1 MEQTK
6 NKDGIVATYIRVST
20 EDQQPENH
28 RSEVIEFIES
38 EFPEWGQREYADIY
52 TGTSTVGRQE
62 YNKLRD
68 DIQQENIHSVVTT
81 SVSRVARSI
90 RDFSD
95 FVHTC
100 EENETALY
108 FTKESIKYDPRSN
121 DPYQRA
127 MLQML
132 GVFAELE
139 AKITQQRTKESIRQM
154 RADGYKWGRSPLGF
168 SKNSGDLYPTDDF
181 DRICGVLDLIDS
193 GELSQSKGAHMLDT
207 SRTTIKR
214 ILEDNERREL
224 YDLPVQK
231 TELIS

>member
-6 NKDGIVATYIRVST
+6 NKDGIVATYVRVST

-100 EENETALY
+100 EVH
-108 FTKESIKYDPRSN
+108 F
-121 DPYQRA
+121 
-127 MLQML
+127 
-132 GVFAELE
+132 VF
-139 AKITQQRTKESIRQM
+139 
-154 RADGYKWGRSPLGF
+154 YVF
-168 SKNSGDLYPTDDF
+168 
-181 DRICGVLDLIDS
+181 CHVLIQCTHHPISL
-193 GELSQSKGAHMLDT
+193 
-207 SRTTIKR
+207 
-214 ILEDNERREL
+214 
-224 YDLPVQK
+224 
-231 TELIS
+231 TEV